1 MGGFL
6 EAEIKAEC
14 SGGASVM
21 TEEFLVGSV
30 GLRKSRAD
38 SVAHSFVHLVG
49 MKLSPH
55 FFRMPQG
62 LSWVSLLEER
72 S

>member
-1 MGGFL
+1 
-6 EAEIKAEC
+6 
-14 SGGASVM
+14 M
-21 TEEFLVGSV
+21 TEEFLAGSV
-30 GLRKSRAD
+30 GLLKSQAD

-55 FFRMPQG
+55 FSRMPQG
-62 LSWVSLLEER
+62 PSRVSLLEER